1 MYCTCKCYHYST
13 LNTNDCSTSAQLVV
27 AHNRGTVY
35 SHNVVFY
42 CSNKALKRF
51 KDPNL
56 RYVRRF

>member
-1 MYCTCKCYHYST
+1 MYCTCRCHHYST
-13 LNTNDCSTSAQLVV
+13 LNTNDCSTSTQT
-27 AHNRGTVY
+27 RGTVY

-42 CSNKALKRF
+42 CSKKALKRF